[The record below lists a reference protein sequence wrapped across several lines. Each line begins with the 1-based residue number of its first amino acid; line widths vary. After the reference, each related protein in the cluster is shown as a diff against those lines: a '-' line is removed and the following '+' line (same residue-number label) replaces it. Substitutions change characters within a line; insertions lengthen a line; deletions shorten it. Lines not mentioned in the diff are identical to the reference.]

1 MKIIKILLL
10 ILSTLSIF
18 ITKSVLSQHSFS
30 SERSLCTAILVA
42 QVTNSRINLRSGPGT
57 NYRNLGYGL
66 VGDFVY
72 ILSSLP
78 PEADFKKDQQGY
90 LWYRVGFPK
99 SGAVGWIRQDFLK
112 FQCAY
117 D

>member
-1 MKIIKILLL
+1 MKLIKILLL

-18 ITKSVLSQHSFS
+18 ITKSALSQHSFS
-30 SERSLCTAILVA
+30 SERSLCTATLVA
-42 QVTNSRINLRSGPGT
+42 EAKDSRINLRSGPGT

-72 ILSSLP
+72 VLSELP
-78 PEADFKKDQQGY
+78 PEADVRQDDQGY

-99 SGAVGWIRQDFLK
+99 SGAVGWIRKDFLM